1 MSDIVTDLGFASKT
15 LWQPK
20 GFEPQP
26 YPESTWPHVKELDLK
41 RLTEIEGED
50 LTPLQEGVK
59 KPMAE
64 GLFRHFY
71 NEKIEKLAHMW
82 VLISRS
88 IAGGMWMGWPNDEF
102 DFPALVLAWEESKKR
117 LHIIID
123 VLPLVDVVEYEWYR
137 EKYLDGIEPAYNE
150 YKDLIGP
157 PSTYR
162 WFRAQQGP
170 YHIFDGPSMQRERA
184 LECQIEYLKHWVEVV
199 KKAEPVEDG
208 EYKTYANRRKRLL
221 MTQLRQRDPLGSV
234 LLRVLGPELGK
245 KASIGYT

>member
-1 MSDIVTDLGFASKT
+1 MSEFITELGFDSKS

-20 GFEPQP
+20 GFEPHP
-26 YPESTWPHVKELDLK
+26 YPEATWPHLKDLQLK
-41 RLTEIEGED
+41 RLTEVEGED
-50 LTPLQEGVK
+50 LTALQDGINR
-59 KPMAE
+59 PMAE
-64 GLFRHFY
+64 GAFRHFY
-71 NEKIEKLAHMW
+71 NSKIEKLAHMW

-88 IAGGMWMGWPNDEF
+88 IAGGMWMGWPNDDY

-123 VLPLVDVVEYEWYR
+123 VLPLADCVEYEWYR
-137 EKYLDGIEPAYNE
+137 EKYLDGIEPVYNE

-170 YHIFDGPSMQRERA
+170 YHIFDGPSGQRDRA
-184 LECQIEYLKHWVEVV
+184 LECEVAYIKYWAAVV
-199 KKAEPVEDG
+199 KQAEPVQDEQHRQ
-208 EYKTYANRRKRLL
+208 YINRRKRLL

-234 LLRVLGPELGK
+234 LIRTLGPELGK
-245 KASIGYT
+245 KCSIGYT